1 MRVNEQVELTAIHT
15 MWMRE
20 HNRVALRLHS
30 INPKWDDERLFQEAR
45 RIVIA
50 ELQHMAFNEFLPV
63 LLGTCIK
70 SFVTK
75 SQILLMHST
84 LLQCLWLVFE
94 FMKLY

>member
-15 MWMRE
+15 IWMRE

-30 INPKWDDERLFQEAR
+30 INPQWDDERLFQEAR

-50 ELQHMAFNEFLPV
+50 ELQHIAYNEFLPV
-63 LLGTCIK
+63 LLGTYIK

-75 SQILLMHST
+75 SLILLTRYT
-84 LLQCLWLVFE
+84 LYTVNISH
-94 FMKLY
+94 